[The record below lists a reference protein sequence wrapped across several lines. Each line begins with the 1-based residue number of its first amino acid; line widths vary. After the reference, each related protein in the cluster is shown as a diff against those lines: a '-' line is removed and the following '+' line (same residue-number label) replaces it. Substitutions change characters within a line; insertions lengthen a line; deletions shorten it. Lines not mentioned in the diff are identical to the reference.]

1 MTTSPLALPSGHLL
15 LTPDIITAEFLAY
28 LESAGIPDPGDDLDF
43 VIITDADRL
52 ARDLDAML
60 STGSNGL
67 NDRTDYWMLPWDD
80 QLSRSINQSFFVD
93 WYKIE
98 FADGLKAVG
107 ICSH

>member
-1 MTTSPLALPSGHLL
+1 
-15 LTPDIITAEFLAY
+15 
-28 LESAGIPDPGDDLDF
+28 LDF
-43 VIITDADRL
+43 VIITDADRIEL
-52 ARDLDAML
+52 ATDDTNAD
-60 STGSNGL
+60 GSHP
-67 NDRTDYWMLPWDD
+67 WMLPWDD

>member
-1 MTTSPLALPSGHLL
+1 MTDKLIELPSGHIL

-52 ARDLDAML
+52 ELATDDTNAD
-60 STGSNGL
+60 GSHP
-67 NDRTDYWMLPWDD
+67 WALPWDD

-93 WYKIE
+93 WHKIE